1 MYGQLNRD
9 TDFKE
14 VTPLGKGRYR
24 VKYERTGRFGG
35 SHQMLTFVSRQEPIF
50 RVLTT
55 EADNVEVN
63 GSGRKP

>member
-55 EADNVEVN
+55 EAGNVEVN